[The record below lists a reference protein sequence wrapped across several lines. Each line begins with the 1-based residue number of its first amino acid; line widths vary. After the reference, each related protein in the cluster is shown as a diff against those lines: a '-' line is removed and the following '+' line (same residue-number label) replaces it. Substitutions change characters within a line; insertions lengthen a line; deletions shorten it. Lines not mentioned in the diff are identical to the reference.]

1 MTIPRE
7 DRATIMAYAITEGNA
22 EYFRSEI
29 MQNKLTAICRGIRKA
44 FGLEKSPEVFIWE
57 QYLNKPLAK
66 S

>member
-1 MTIPRE
+1 MKLI
-7 DRATIMAYAITEGNA
+7 DRLVERKVAS
-22 EYFRSEI
+22 FQSEI